1 MNSDPEKFKRA
12 VAAQGFA
19 ALAFF
24 VFAHGAHGATLP
36 AHPLAHQTAASHAT
50 TLLQSRRP

>member
-1 MNSDPEKFKRA
+1 MNGDPEKVKRA

-36 AHPLAHQTAASHAT
+36 THPLAHQAATSHA